1 MKTDTNMIAYLLHS
15 YGFYAFFDFA
25 AGAPYMPIDMK
36 GTLSTFEWEEERALC
51 YKDAVF
57 ISPHKYIG
65 GPDTPGILLVRKELL
80 WIRTPANVGGGIVFF
95 VD

>member
-36 GTLSTFEWEEERALC
+36 GTLSTFE
-51 YKDAVF
+51 
-57 ISPHKYIG
+57 
-65 GPDTPGILLVRKELL
+65 
-80 WIRTPANVGGGIVFF
+80 
-95 VD
+95 